1 MRERLEP
8 IEGAWNSFVVEFPSY
23 PKLISAGREEYQKIL
38 FLCATAEKNP
48 AELCFAFFGP
58 QILLHQLRADED
70 GSLVEGARLIFVYAA
85 EIPGNLKASL
95 DHFQESYNAPV
106 LVSQRANVQKSA
118 QHVLEFLQGSRAGET
133 AYGGNELSVA
143 QPAHLEPGLA
153 PLPGDVGLWADP
165 LPEVALDAAGDDAE
179 RLVATTDIQDY
190 RAEYA
195 CRFVL
200 KNFKQGINRD
210 KMAEMV
216 HLSPGYFSN
225 LFRVEIGMS
234 FSDYLIQVRIDNA
247 KKLLRRFD
255 LSVEEVS
262 KECGFNSLAH
272 FSRTFKDRCGMPP
285 LKYRKTPNPVA

>member
-1 MRERLEP
+1 VRERLEP
-8 IEGAWNSFVVEFPSY
+8 IEGAWNSFIVEFPSY
-23 PKLISAGREEYQKIL
+23 PKLMSSGREEYQKIL
-38 FLCATAEKNP
+38 FLCSAAEKNP

-70 GSLVEGARLIFVYAA
+70 GSIVEGASLIFVYAA

-95 DHFQESYNAPV
+95 DHFQERFNAPV

-118 QHVLEFLQGSRAGET
+118 QHVLEFLQGARGDET
-133 AYGGNELSVA
+133 AHGGDELSA
-143 QPAHLEPGLA
+143 ARPAHLDQGLA
-153 PLPGDVGLWADP
+153 PLPSDVGLWSDP
-165 LPEVALDAAGDDAE
+165 LPEVTLDAGGDSGE
-179 RLVATTDIQDY
+179 RVGATTDIQDY

-195 CRFVL
+195 CRYVL
-200 KNFKQGINRD
+200 KNFKQAINRD

-285 LKYRKTPNPVA
+285 LKYRKTPNPVT

>member
-1 MRERLEP
+1 MRHRT
-8 IEGAWNSFVVEFPSY
+8 GAVALTLA
-23 PKLISAGREEYQKIL
+23 LIFGLLGS
-38 FLCATAEKNP
+38 ATAY
-48 AELCFAFFGP
+48 
-58 QILLHQLRADED
+58 
-70 GSLVEGARLIFVYAA
+70 VY
-85 EIPGNLKASL
+85 L
-95 DHFQESYNAPV
+95 DKQTKIA
-106 LVSQRANVQKSA
+106 
-118 QHVLEFLQGSRAGET
+118 
-133 AYGGNELSVA
+133 
-143 QPAHLEPGLA
+143 
-153 PLPGDVGLWADP
+153 ADP
-165 LPEVALDAAGDDAE
+165 DSDLVPVV
-179 RLVATTDIQDY
+179 VATTDIQDY

-200 KNFKQGINRD
+200 KNYKQGINRD

-285 LKYRKTPNPVA
+285 LKYRKTPNPDA